1 MVAYQG
7 WGESILNCIQY
18 CCKTLKTIQNTSF
31 PWALKVLIL
40 RHIKK
45 RQQSFKQMVHNWQ
58 IFIVREVLFKL
69 GCISHERE
77 WLLDFG
83 NGNGKW
89 QIPFPF
95 FGNGNPSGKFQS
107 NFREREREW
116 KFHKIPFPFSGTGMR
131 VKNSIPI
138 FGNGNESEKFHSRL
152 SGREL
157 EDGFPGN
164 SREFQGIPGIGNSRD
179 IAIANL
185 LPLVSE
191 LVSFRF
197 LVSLHTA

>member
-1 MVAYQG
+1 
-7 WGESILNCIQY
+7 
-18 CCKTLKTIQNTSF
+18 
-31 PWALKVLIL
+31 
-40 RHIKK
+40 
-45 RQQSFKQMVHNWQ
+45 
-58 IFIVREVLFKL
+58 
-69 GCISHERE
+69 
-77 WLLDFG
+77 
-83 NGNGKW
+83 
-89 QIPFPF
+89 
-95 FGNGNPSGKFQS
+95 
-107 NFREREREW
+107 
-116 KFHKIPFPFSGTGMR
+116 MR

-157 EDGFPGN
+157 EDGIPGN